1 MSMLIA
7 HLSDPHITTGPLGA
21 GPVAGLQKALSRVLA
36 LDPRPDCVVITG
48 DLVDGG
54 RPDEY
59 AVLREV
65 IGRFP
70 LPLHLVAGNH
80 DDRETLIDA
89 FGDGPLLGD
98 GTEAHYAVEYP
109 EATIVVLDSSVPGD
123 MSGRL
128 GDAQLAWLDATLA
141 RRPDVPA
148 LVCLHHPP
156 IPVGIPFMDGIRL
169 TDGEALADVVTA
181 NTNVV
186 RVLAGHLH
194 RVVSAG
200 FGGSVLSVAPSTF
213 RQIDLGMLP
222 DRELGFVDEP
232 TGFLL
237 HVLTDTDCVT
247 HTVPVSHAAAPLGA
261 F

>member
-7 HLSDPHITTGPLGA
+7 HLSDPHVTTGPLGT
-21 GPVAGLQKALSRVLA
+21 GPATGLQKALGRVLT
-36 LDPRPDCVVITG
+36 LDPRPDCVVMTG

-54 RPDEY
+54 RPAEY
-59 AVLREV
+59 AVLRDV

-98 GTEAHYAVEYP
+98 GTEAHYAVDYP

-123 MSGRL
+123 LSGRL
-128 GDAQLAWLDATLA
+128 GGAQLAWLDGVLA

-148 LVCLHHPP
+148 FVCLHHPP
-156 IPVGIPFMDGIRL
+156 IPVGVPFMDGIRL
-169 TDGEALADVVTA
+169 LDGDALADIVA
-181 NTNVV
+181 RNTNVV

-200 FGGSVLSVAPSTF
+200 FGGSVLSVAPSTY
-213 RQIDLGMLP
+213 RQVDLCMRP
-222 DRELGFVDEP
+222 DRAIGFLDEP

-237 HVLTDTDCVT
+237 HLLTDTECVT
-247 HTVPVSHAAAPLGA
+247 HTVAVSHAAAPLGA